1 IQAAQAI
8 RGWAERTFPTDPNLQ
23 HAFLETLLPQGLG
36 SFTTYLGVTATGT
49 ALGGPAGGILA
60 GGLFGSS
67 AGAAQAYFDALEHDA
82 DEETAVLAGELGAVV
97 GASELVPVLRALNR
111 FGLSKLSPA
120 IRGKLAR
127 ALWEGSKG
135 AVEEALQE
143 AGANTA
149 YNLIARELYDHDR
162 SLAQGLIEAGEVGG
176 AVGFI
181 GNFLMALIPGRRRR
195 VRQPGEDA
203 AADPDAL

>member
-1 IQAAQAI
+1 
-8 RGWAERTFPTDPNLQ
+8 L
-23 HAFLETLLPQGLG
+23 
-36 SFTTYLGVTATGT
+36 
-49 ALGGPAGGILA
+49 
-60 GGLFGSS
+60 
-67 AGAAQAYFDALEHDA
+67 
-82 DEETAVLAGELGAVV
+82 
-97 GASELVPVLRALNR
+97 
-111 FGLSKLSPA
+111 GLSKLAPA
-120 IRGKLAR
+120 FHGKLAR

-203 AADPDAL
+203 AADPDALDPYAALGVSPNATDAEINAAFRRRAKDVHPDVNPSPEAAEVFATLVEARDAIRRERAA